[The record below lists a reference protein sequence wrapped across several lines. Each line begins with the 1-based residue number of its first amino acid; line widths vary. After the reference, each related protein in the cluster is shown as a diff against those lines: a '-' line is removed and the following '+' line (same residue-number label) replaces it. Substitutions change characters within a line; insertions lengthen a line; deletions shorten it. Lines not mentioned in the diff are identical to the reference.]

1 MNWTVLKRPLVGFLF
16 VMCLLAGAEAARAAD
31 AVPIKIR
38 LDWAPWGSHAA
49 FYLAQQK
56 GWYKK
61 AGLDVEIADGTGS
74 VSTVQLLGSSGQFDL
89 GYAATSAIMIGK
101 EKGLPVKI
109 VAEFFRRNDEGLIV
123 ADDAKIRKVS
133 DLRGK
138 TVAYTAGAM
147 EGPFVDT
154 FLKAGG
160 LTRADVTLVS
170 VDAASKLNMY
180 AVSRADAAFAS
191 VPALMPLV
199 ANKRASRPLLFSD
212 NGLPMPS
219 FCVFGSEDALDK
231 KRDAIAQFVSIT
243 SGAWNYIARG
253 HAAEAADAMIA
264 QRLQARLDKDYLTAS
279 IIELIPYRGTP
290 ASIAQ
295 PLGTPIG
302 ADFSDAIKTLS
313 SVGLLRA
320 EHQPSE
326 FYAEGFVRP
335 TIVKSIGEQ

>member
-1 MNWTVLKRPLVGFLF
+1 MNWTVLKRLLTCLFSVIFL
-16 VMCLLAGAEAARAAD
+16 LTGSGGAHAGEP
-31 AVPIKIR
+31 VPIKIR
-38 LDWAPWGSHAA
+38 LDWGPWGSHAA

-56 GWYKK
+56 GWYKR
-61 AGLDVEIADGTGS
+61 AGLDVEIVDGTGS
-74 VSTVQLLGSSGQFDL
+74 VSTVQILGSSGQFDL

-123 ADDAKIRKVS
+123 AEDAKIKKVS

-147 EGPFVDT
+147 EAPFVDT

-180 AVSRADAAFAS
+180 AFARADAAFAS

-219 FCVFGSEDALDK
+219 FCVFGSEDAMDK

-264 QRLQARLDKDYLTAS
+264 QRPQARLDKAYLTAS
-279 IIELIPYRGTP
+279 IAELIPYRGAP
-290 ASIAQ
+290 ASSTQ
-295 PLGTPIG
+295 PLGTPID
-302 ADFSDAIKTLS
+302 ADFADAIKTLS
-313 SVGLLRA
+313 SVGLLKSD
-320 EHQPSE
+320 HPPSQ

-335 TIVKSIGEQ
+335 TVVKAIGDQ